1 MTCDQFANGKVGLPK
16 RQKLIYT
23 GRNEIT
29 GLNRKGIERVAGNS
43 YGVPEKEY
51 RRLIG

>member
-1 MTCDQFANGKVGLPK
+1 MSPNFLQSLK
-16 RQKLIYT
+16 RQKLIHS

-29 GLNRKGIERVAGNS
+29 VFNCKGFERVAGSS

-51 RRLIG
+51 RRVIG